1 MVDKDQ
7 CCEDCSIDS
16 VNICYTC
23 NSLFKFDKLR
33 KEGKLKESYKCS
45 NCGGVYHYKS
55 DDKTILLELFFIH
68 SYELCC
74 TCWWCKSEFS
84 KDFKDYDLNIEGI

>member
-1 MVDKDQ
+1 MLNKDQ
-7 CCEDCSIDS
+7 NCEDCLIDS

-23 NSLFKFDKLR
+23 NSLSKFDKLK

-45 NCGGVYHYKS
+45 NCGKVYHNQSEGKA
-55 DDKTILLELFFIH
+55 ILLELFFIY

-74 TCWWCKSEFS
+74 TCWWNNNDFS
-84 KDFKDYDLNIEGI
+84 KDFKDYGLNIEEI